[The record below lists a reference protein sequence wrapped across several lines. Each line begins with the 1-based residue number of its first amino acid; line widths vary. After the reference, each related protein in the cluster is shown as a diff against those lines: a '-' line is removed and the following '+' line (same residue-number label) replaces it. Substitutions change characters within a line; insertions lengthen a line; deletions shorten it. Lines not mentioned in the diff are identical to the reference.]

1 VVAFARRLV
10 RRVPPPDRIGRV
22 ASVFTFVGHLVD
34 VAPSRRLRDGTDL
47 LLALAGTGDGPALI
61 VTALLQA
68 LGERAQ
74 LEYTREM
81 VFVRVELEAVDL
93 LRLPPHASL
102 VLRRARPGRFLLPL
116 DPRRARIPLG
126 FLPRP
131 VRDALE
137 ARAVGAHLQCRPW
150 LRPVPPPAR

>member
-1 VVAFARRLV
+1 VVAFVRRLV
-10 RRVPPPDRIGRV
+10 RLVPAADRVGRLACAV
-22 ASVFTFVGHLVD
+22 TFVGHLVD
-34 VAPSRRLRDGTDL
+34 VPPSSRLRDGTDV
-47 LLALAGTGDGPALI
+47 LLALAGARDGPAVILA
-61 VTALLQA
+61 ALLQA

-81 VFVRVELEAVDL
+81 VLVRVELEGVDL

-102 VLRRARPGRFLLPL
+102 VLRRSRPGRFLLPL

-131 VRDALE
+131 VRQALDRRRE
-137 ARAVGAHLQCRPW
+137 ARAV
-150 LRPVPPPAR
+150 